1 MLIFEPLNFKRIAS
15 QRIFGPEEGGITCI
29 TFEPT
34 QLVFISSKKGTVK
47 AMTMIRQEKAYV
59 YLDLGHREYCT
70 ITVNNNKK
78 KLGMNSELE

>member
-15 QRIFGPEEGGITCI
+15 QRIFEPEEGGIVCI
-29 TFEPT
+29 SFEPT

-70 ITVNNNKK
+70 ITVDKNK
-78 KLGMNSELE
+78 KLGMNSDLD

>member
-1 MLIFEPLNFKRIAS
+1 LIFEPLNFKRICS
-15 QRIFGPEEGGITCI
+15 QRIFEPEEGGVVCI
-29 TFEPT
+29 AFEPT

-70 ITVNNNKK
+70 ITVDNNKR
-78 KLGMNSELE
+78 KLGMNSDLD